1 MAKKIS
7 KAIKMWIFIVIILLV
22 VVVGSRVIFYNE
34 SIIPRDK
41 PSNIGQENATP
52 EQNASG
58 EDAGNG
64 EGNGEDTNITEED
77 ACVLLGCPL
86 GTHFVGTKNTMKYH
100 YCWCDIAINSARSN
114 LVCFNDAIEPVMRD
128 YMPCG
133 ICRPPSVT

>member
-7 KAIKMWIFIVIILLV
+7 TTVKVWIFLIIILLV
-22 VVVGSRVIFYNE
+22 IVIGSRVIFYNE

-41 PSNIGQENATP
+41 PSNIGQGNTTP
-52 EQNASG
+52 ELNISG
-58 EDAGNG
+58 SEG
-64 EGNGEDTNITEED
+64 EGGEGEGLGQAENISD
-77 ACVLLGCPL
+77 ACMLLGCPQ
-86 GTHFVGTKNTMKYH
+86 GTRYVGTKNTRKYH
-100 YCWCDIAINSARSN
+100 YCWCELAISSARSN